1 MIETLTCDALR
12 KSEMEV
18 ERMMR
23 HDLRTCHPNDSL
35 NEAAQIMWED
45 ASGAVPVVDEQFN
58 PVGFLTDRD
67 ICMAAYTQG
76 GPLHALRVA
85 SAMARRIVC
94 CSPKDDIDDAARV
107 MAQNGV
113 RRLPVVGD
121 DGRLIGLLTLDDLA
135 CESQRNLRGSVNSQ
149 LGGVI
154 AEVYG
159 SICAARCQRRHST
172 DPPLVSSAG
181 SVRS

>member
-1 MIETLTCDALR
+1 
-12 KSEMEV
+12 MEV
-18 ERMMR
+18 QRMMR
-23 HDLRTCHPNDSL
+23 HSVRTCHPNDSL

-45 ASGAVPVVDEQFN
+45 ASGSVPVVDDQLK

-67 ICMAAYTQG
+67 ICIAAYTQG
-76 GPLHALRVA
+76 GPLRALRVE

-94 CSPKDDIDDAARV
+94 CSPKDDINDAAKV

-121 DGRLIGLLTLDDLA
+121 DGRFIGLLTLDDLA

-159 SICAARCQRRHST
+159 SICAARCQRRHGT
-172 DPPLVSSAG
+172 DPPRVSSAQL
-181 SVRS
+181 R